1 MSDAARATLPTPGP
15 TPREDAPVG
24 SAVDPVSATAE
35 LGSIGPAIRRG
46 VPLTAPGRWLA
57 AGYADLRRAPGPS
70 MLVGAACAVVS
81 WLLVGAMAYLDY
93 AVLVL
98 PLTAGFMFAA
108 PILAVGLY
116 EGSRRIE
123 AGEPPGHD
131 ATAAAL
137 RRNTF
142 GIAFMGALLMMFLY
156 GWLRVATMLFALF
169 FGMVAPPLEHILSR
183 AFLSPDTIVFGLA
196 GTAIGAVLAAIVFG
210 MSAVSLPMLV
220 DRRVDAVTAAATS
233 MRAVTANP
241 MTAALWATIIVAITF
256 VAALP
261 GFLGFIVAVPL
272 IGHATWHAYRD
283 LVVPPDG
290 ASGRD

>member
-1 MSDAARATLPTPGP
+1 MSDTTQRSSV
-15 TPREDAPVG
+15 EDAPVG

-35 LGSIGPAIRRG
+35 LGATGPAIRRG
-46 VPLTAPGRWLA
+46 VPLTAPARWLA
-57 AGYADLRRAPGPS
+57 AGYADMRRAPGPS
-70 MLVGAACAVVS
+70 LVVGACCFMLS
-81 WLLVGAMAYLDY
+81 WLLVGAVLFVEY
-93 AVLVL
+93 AVLIL

-108 PILAVGLY
+108 PVLAVGLY

-123 AGEPPGHD
+123 AGEPAGYD
-131 ATAAAL
+131 ATRVAL

-142 GIAFMGALLMMFLY
+142 GIAFMCTLLMMFLY

-169 FGMVAPPLEHILSR
+169 FGLVSPPLEQIFSR
-183 AFLSPDTIVFGLA
+183 AFLSPDTIIFGLV
-196 GTAIGAVLAAIVFG
+196 GTGIGAVLAAIVFG
-210 MSAVSLPMLV
+210 LSAVSLPMLV

-241 MTAALWATIIVAITF
+241 MTAAVWAFVIVTVTF

-261 GFLGFIVAVPL
+261 GFLGLIVAVPL

-283 LVVPPDG
+283 LVVPPEPG
-290 ASGRD
+290 